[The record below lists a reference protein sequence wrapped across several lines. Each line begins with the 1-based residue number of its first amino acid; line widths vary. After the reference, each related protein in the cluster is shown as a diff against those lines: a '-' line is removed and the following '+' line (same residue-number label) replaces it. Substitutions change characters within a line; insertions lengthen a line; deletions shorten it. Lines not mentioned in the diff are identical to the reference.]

1 MNTMFPIFI
10 KMSEIST
17 LIVGGGNVGEEKL
30 SAILKNSPDA
40 VVTVVSKEFGQPL
53 LDLAKD
59 FPNVKTIERGFE
71 VADLKDHHIVLCA
84 TDDYNLHVMIKE
96 ECGKRNKIVNVADT
110 PPLCDFYLGSVVTK
124 GDLKVGISTNG
135 KSPTLAKRMRE
146 FLEDA
151 LPNETQELLDNL
163 KGIRDKL
170 TGDFQAKVK
179 QLNDITQQVFD
190 KKE

>member
-1 MNTMFPIFI
+1 MNEMFPIFI

-17 LIVGGGNVGEEKL
+17 LIVGGGNVGHEKL
-30 SAILKNSPDA
+30 AAILKNSPNA
-40 VVTVVSKEFGQPL
+40 VVTVVSTTFGEEL

-59 FPNVKTIERGFE
+59 FSAVTLVERPFE
-71 VADLKDHHIVLCA
+71 MSDLESHHIVLCA
-84 TDDYNLHVMIKE
+84 TDSYELHVEIQKE
-96 ECGKRNKIVNVADT
+96 CNKRKMLVNVADT
-110 PPLCDFYLGSVVTK
+110 PPLCDFYLGSVVSK
-124 GDLKVGISTNG
+124 GDLKIGISTNG

-151 LPNETQELLDNL
+151 LPSETQQLLDNL
-163 KGIRDKL
+163 KGIRDSLK
-170 TGDFQAKVK
+170 GDFADKVK